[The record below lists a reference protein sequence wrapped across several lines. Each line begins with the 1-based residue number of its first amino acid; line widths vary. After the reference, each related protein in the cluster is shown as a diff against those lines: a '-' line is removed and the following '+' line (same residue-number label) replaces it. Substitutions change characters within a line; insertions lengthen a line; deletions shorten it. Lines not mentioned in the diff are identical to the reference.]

1 MGGGNKAGETLGD
14 ARAFTEIALNAQ
26 LDTFF
31 VFDPTS
37 GQAVRW
43 NRAFEDVSGYS
54 HAEIAAQKAPETYYD
69 PDDLVRAD
77 GCLERLLKAGRGRVE
92 LTLIC
97 KDGRRI
103 PTEYEVSVMD
113 DADGGVRYVVA
124 VGRDISARRQAEDKL
139 NQARHMVD
147 SSWDMIAL
155 LDQNFRYLG
164 ANEAYAAAFGM
175 TTADVIGHTVADL
188 FGVEFFERVIKPHG
202 DACLAGNSV
211 RYEAW
216 FEFPVGRCYMDVG
229 YSPFR
234 SQEGETAGLVVI
246 ARDITSHKRAKV
258 RERKLNAKL
267 VRAERAESLGVLAGG
282 VAHDLNNALGPMVAL
297 PDIVMER
304 LRELALG
311 PSDELDRIEELL
323 SLIKSSAGRSA
334 EVVRNLV
341 QLGRRGEV
349 AMEPVDLSK
358 IPCLQSTCNCAK
370 NLRGGEHAIRFDSQL
385 ADRELWV
392 MGNRVELQ
400 RLFSNLVHNAAE
412 SIAGEGRVTVSSA
425 VVRLDQP
432 TGSYELIPAGAY
444 ALVRVADSGH
454 GIAAPNMNHIF
465 EPFYSRKLATD
476 HAGSGL
482 GLAVV
487 HGVLKA
493 HGGFVDVSSQP
504 GQGTQFSLYFP
515 LHASSPERQPLAEDG
530 VSSMAG
536 AGACILIVDDEP
548 GQRVLCR
555 CSLEGSGYSVLEAE
569 NGRQALEFFAVP
581 LAAELESPIDLVVLD
596 MVLGSGW
603 DGLETYQAI
612 QKRFPDQKVLIVSAH
627 AHGDHVQRTRA
638 MGADWLSKPYERE
651 ALLKAVQARLRRP

>member
-1 MGGGNKAGETLGD
+1 MVGGNRVGEIGGD
-14 ARAFTEIALNAQ
+14 ERAFTEIALNAQ

-37 GQAVRW
+37 GRAVRW
-43 NRAFEDVSGYS
+43 NRAFEEVTGYS
-54 HAEIAAQKAPETYYD
+54 HAEIDAQKAPDAYYG
-69 PDDLVRAD
+69 PDDLVRAAA
-77 GCLERLLKAGRGRVE
+77 CLKLVVKAGRGRVE
-92 LTLIC
+92 LALIC

-113 DADGGVRYVVA
+113 DVDGTARYVVA
-124 VGRDISARRQAEDKL
+124 VGRDISARRQAEAEL
-139 NQARHMVD
+139 NQVRHMVA

-155 LDQNFRYLG
+155 LDRDFQYLG

-175 TTADVIGHTVADL
+175 TTADVIGHAVTDL
-188 FGVEFFERVIKPHG
+188 YGGAFFERVIKPHG

-216 FEFPVGRCYMDVG
+216 FEFPVGRCYMDVA

-234 SQEGETAGLVVI
+234 SPEGEITGLVVI
-246 ARDITSHKRAKV
+246 ARDISSRKQAEV

-267 VRAERAESLGVLAGG
+267 VRAERAESRGVLAGG

-297 PDIVMER
+297 PDIVIER

-311 PSDELDRIEELL
+311 PSAELDKIEELL

-341 QLGRRGEV
+341 QLGRRGELV
-349 AMEPVDLSK
+349 MEPVDLNK
-358 IPCLQSTCNCAK
+358 IPCLQSSCNCAK
-370 NLRGGEHAIRFDSQL
+370 NLRGGEQAIRFDSQL
-385 ADRELWV
+385 ADGELRV

-412 SIAGEGRVTVSSA
+412 SIAGEGKVTVSSSA
-425 VVRLDQP
+425 VQLDEP

-444 ALVRVADSGH
+444 ALVRVVDSGH
-454 GIAAPNMNHIF
+454 GIDADNLNHIF

-476 HAGSGL
+476 ETGSGL
-482 GLAVV
+482 GLAIV
-487 HGVLKA
+487 HGVLKD
-493 HGGFVDVSSQP
+493 HGGFVDVASRP

-515 LHASSPERQPLAEDG
+515 LHASSPVPQP
-530 VSSMAG
+530 MAAVAAPPMVG
-536 AGACILIVDDEP
+536 TGACILIVDDESA
-548 GQRVLCR
+548 QRVVCR
-555 CSLEGSGYSVLEAE
+555 CSLEGLGYSVLEADS
-569 NGRQALEFFAVP
+569 GKQALEFFAVP
-581 LAAELESPIDLVVLD
+581 QAAAADSPIDLVVLD
-596 MVLGSGW
+596 MVLGSGC

-612 QKRFPDQKVLIVSAH
+612 QKRYPNQKVLIVSGH
-627 AHGDHVQRTRA
+627 AHGDHVQRARA
-638 MGADWLSKPYERE
+638 MGADWLAKPYARG
-651 ALLKAVQARLRRP
+651 ALVKAVQARLSRP